1 MPRALFHKK
10 LGREIPWPGESAAQV
25 LAESGWEPAPNPE
38 EPEEG
43 YEPEPVEYAPVT
55 KVAPDKPKAAAR
67 KRSKSDED
75 TDS

>member
-1 MPRALFHKK
+1 MYAPATGATCVAKN
-10 LGREIPWPGESAAQV
+10 EAQARV
-25 LAESGWEPAPNPE
+25 YEESGWERAP
-38 EPEEG
+38 EPEKVDG